1 MDCLIVMDDVSGVAD
16 ISKEFTNFLTVSRK
30 FGYNCVY
37 VFQVIAAT
45 QIWQKIISQTN
56 IFNIFPSS
64 VPQNTAAKILQSNCI
79 AQSKKYV
86 PIRSL
91 WLNRV
96 FTDLANTNENHCLT
110 IDFSNKNKNGPG
122 RYRTSADN
130 PDQQVCYF
138 SKPHDDEFYN
148 IFISK
153 RIKADNFNEGI
164 HFKIENVLAKTGKEN
179 FDAKK
184 TLEDGTSNDKFS
196 KLFSISNSGQSGAG
210 KSHADFI
217 EHLLRRDRKSARPRF
232 LSGQ

>member
-1 MDCLIVMDDVSGVAD
+1 MQ
-16 ISKEFTNFLTVSRK
+16 TVSRK

-37 VFQVIAAT
+37 VFHVIARAT

-64 VPQNTAAKILQSNCI
+64 IPQNTVAKILQSNCV

-91 WLNRV
+91 WLNRI
-96 FTDLANTNENHCLT
+96 FTDLANTNEKHCLT

-122 RYRTSADN
+122 QYRTSADN

-138 SKPHDDEFYN
+138 NKPHDDEFYN
-148 IFISK
+148 VFISK

-164 HFKIENVLAKTGKEN
+164 YFKIEKVLRKTGKEN

-184 TLEDGTSNDKFS
+184 TLEDGTFYTTKLRAKF
-196 KLFSISNSGQSGAG
+196 KFYNQ
-210 KSHADFI
+210 
-217 EHLLRRDRKSARPRF
+217 
-232 LSGQ
+232 